1 MKVDLVKGIIAV
13 AISALLAYTCYEIC
27 GFERVQWIVTIGALL
42 TLGTPLMFALGISA
56 KQERSSVMLKA
67 LSWTVFMVELIA
79 NGTFVFFDFSI
90 PVYVIVNGLILLIF
104 VLIYNSIYRT
114 KM

>member
-56 KQERSSVMLKA
+56 KQERCSVMLKA
-67 LSWTVFMVELIA
+67 LSWTMFTVELIA

-90 PVYVIVNGLILLIF
+90 PVYVILNGLILAVF
-104 VLIYNSIYRT
+104 TLIYNSIYRT

>member
-56 KQERSSVMLKA
+56 KQERSSIVLKT
-67 LSWTVFMVELIA
+67 LSWSVFCIEVLS
-79 NGTFVFFDFSI
+79 NGIFVFFDFSI

>member
-1 MKVDLVKGIIAV
+1 MKIDIIKCVIAV
-13 AISALLAYTCYEIC
+13 AIGALLAFACYEIC
-27 GFERVQWIVTIGALL
+27 DFERVQWVVTIGALL
-42 TLGTPLMFALGISA
+42 TLCTPLLFALGVSA

-67 LSWTVFMVELIA
+67 LSWTVFTVELLA
-79 NGTFVFFDFSI
+79 NGIFVFFDFNI
-90 PVYVIVNGLILLIF
+90 PVYVIVNGLMLLLF